1 MKWVQ
6 PRFTPDGQLITDPM
20 IGTYDDKPV
29 GSPKWAEA
37 MARHVQGSHGRMVQ
51 NGNPNYLCKVIRD
64 ALAAS
69 PHPWEVYPEEAKGD
83 PEVWMRMVTGKPLAE
98 VLSYVR
104 RIDAKA
110 GQELMELLALKL
122 SAEQMEVVE
131 AGLWFDL
138 GEDPEALARAIRRQF
153 PVERIGALVK
163 ALQSPELRVSRQE
176 ADRLRK
182 RALRGT
188 DLAARACEHCGKVFE
203 PKRSQARFCGGSC
216 RAKASQER
224 KEAPAAPAKRQFI
237 EVDAKEESAAAVEPA
252 VVVRRKAPSPEMR
265 KVAAERLRGFAQRQ
279 REDADSSDPETAAT
293 CRSEATQAELAA
305 MKLEHPRQS
314 WEVTGM
320 VLNQLEWWAEAAE
333 GEAEGLLGEGSI
345 GDTFKGPATEAEA
358 KEARA
363 LLADAKAYRACAEWL
378 LG

>member
-1 MKWVQ
+1 MKWV
-6 PRFTPDGQLITDPM
+6 RSKFTPDGQLIVDPM
-20 IGTYDDKPV
+20 IGTYENKPV
-29 GSPKWAEA
+29 GSPMWAEA
-37 MARHVQGSHGRMVQ
+37 MACHIQHSHERMVR
-51 NGNPNYLCKVIRD
+51 NGSPNYLCQVIRD

-83 PEVWMRMVTGKPLAE
+83 PEAWMRMVTGKPLAE

-153 PVERIGALVK
+153 PVEQRRELVR
-163 ALQSPELRVSRQE
+163 ALQSPDLRVSRQE

-224 KEAPAAPAKRQFI
+224 KEAPATPAKRQFI
-237 EVDAKEESAAAVEPA
+237 EVDAKKESAAAVEPA
-252 VVVRRKAPSPEMR
+252 VVEPE
-265 KVAAERLRGFAQRQ
+265 VSAAVEVLER
-279 REDADSSDPETAAT
+279 
-293 CRSEATQAELAA
+293 
-305 MKLEHPRQS
+305 
-314 WEVTGM
+314 EVP
-320 VLNQLEWWAEAAE
+320 
-333 GEAEGLLGEGSI
+333 
-345 GDTFKGPATEAEA
+345 KGPARQRYSYSREGLELLEADLVIYGQERLC
-358 KEARA
+358 E
-363 LLADAKAYRACAEWL
+363 L
-378 LG
+378 LGVKTSTLKGYHGRLKHFKDWEPPVEGPKRRWRNIDAAEVLG